1 MDQKQLDDLE
11 SNETREEQSSSVDEE
26 NLTPE
31 TSDFSD
37 LKEPSEEDS
46 LDEGNETG
54 VPEAEPSSEV
64 EVPKTADSDEQS
76 ESDATSEEK
85 VNDVNDILD
94 NGDNN
99 KTEEK
104 VEENKTET
112 TASSSGCSTS
122 SGCNA
127 ASNPEE
133 EKENPWNADDDTEK
147 KPGSTWRTISGVLL
161 ILLVVAVYTNGFN
174 FTGAATIDASITQI
188 DAEDTILDY
197 VNNNLLQPP
206 FTATVESSE
215 ELDNL
220 FKITLDVAGQ
230 EIDSYITKDGK
241 FFFPQGFDLEAPL
254 DLEAPETELVEVSV
268 DDDPMKGDLNAPVT
282 IIEFSEYQCPF
293 CKKYVDETYQK
304 IMEEYVDTGKVRY
317 IFRDFPLGFH
327 PNAKP
332 AAIASECA
340 HEQGKFW
347 EYHDLLFEN
356 QNSLNLENY
365 KKWAVDLGLD
375 TEQFN
380 GCLDSEKYKK
390 EVEKDLADGQSYGV
404 SGTPAFFVNGKMISG
419 AQPFAAFKQ
428 AIEEALQS
436 EGSQEVELEEQI
448 EEVAEVLEEEIET
461 QEPTGTK
468 EIQISVKKWRF
479 DPKVVEVNQG
489 DEVKLVIA
497 SKDFDLKF
505 ILTSFGVSKTITAG
519 EPVTIEFVAD
529 KKGTFEFICG
539 DYCNKYGAV
548 QGAALKGELVVS

>member
-11 SNETREEQSSSVDEE
+11 SSETQEEQSSSVDEE
-26 NLTPE
+26 GLAPE
-31 TSDFSD
+31 TSDFSG
-37 LKEPSEEDS
+37 LKESSEEDF

-54 VPEAEPSSEV
+54 VPEA
-64 EVPKTADSDEQS
+64 ADSDEQS
-76 ESDATSEEK
+76 DSDATSEEK

-99 KTEEK
+99 ET
-104 VEENKTET
+104 EENKTET
-112 TASSSGCSTS
+112 TASSSECSAGCSTS
-122 SGCNA
+122 SGCDA

-133 EKENPWNADDDTEK
+133 EKENPWNVDDDNEK
-147 KPGSTWRTISGVLL
+147 KPGSIWRTISGVLL

-174 FTGAATIDASITQI
+174 FTGATITGASITQI

-206 FTATVESSE
+206 FAATVESSE

-241 FFFPQGFDLEAPL
+241 FFFPQGFDLKAPLDL
-254 DLEAPETELVEVSV
+254 DLEAPETELVEVSI
-268 DDDPMKGDLNAPVT
+268 DDDAVLGNEDAPVT
-282 IIEFSEYQCPF
+282 IIEFSDFQCPY
-293 CKKYVDETYQK
+293 CKRGWEAMKQVE
-304 IMEEYVDTGKVRY
+304 EEYVKSGKVK
-317 IFRDFPLGFH
+317 IVFRDFPLAFH
-327 PNAKP
+327 DQAEP

-347 EYHDLLFEN
+347 EFHDLLFEN
-356 QNSLNLENY
+356 QGSLNPTNY
-365 KKWAVDLGLD
+365 KKWAADLGLD

-380 GCLDSEKYKK
+380 DCLDSEKYKE
-390 EVEKDLADGQSYGV
+390 EVGKDLVDGQSYGV

-428 AIEEALQS
+428 AIEEALQGSS
-436 EGSQEVELEEQI
+436 ES
-448 EEVAEVLEEEIET
+448 LEEETELPVEEIEA
-461 QEPTGTK
+461 QPSETK
-468 EIQISVKKWRF
+468 EIQIDVKKWRF

-489 DEVKLVIA
+489 DEVRLTVTSEEI
-497 SKDFDLKF
+497 DLKF
-505 ILTSFGVSKTITAG
+505 ILTSFGVTKTITAG
-519 EPVTIEFVAD
+519 EPVTIEFTAD

-539 DYCNKYGAV
+539 DYCNKYGVV
-548 QGAALKGELVVS
+548 QGSALKGELVVS